1 MMRFLYIVA
10 GEDSGQFE
18 QIFAWLSRDMAT
30 ATVEL
35 MYDRRRGERRN
46 RAETVTA
53 ERRNEDRRRKNI
65 ELELTRV
72 GWARVRID

>member
-1 MMRFLYIVA
+1 MKRFLYIVA

-18 QIFAWLSRDMAT
+18 QIFAWLSGDMAM

-35 MYDRRRGERRN
+35 MFDRRRGERRN

-65 ELELTRV
+65 EVELTRV
-72 GWARVRID
+72 GWARVRIE